1 MPALLWFGEKEWRD
15 VSKDGKTPEM
25 MNQFTNN
32 RNVEDAKDPSKKKA
46 SYLYPIKVSLISLLP
61 HAGSGKIG

>member
-1 MPALLWFGEKEWRD
+1 MLD
-15 VSKDGKTPEM
+15 M

-32 RNVEDAKDPSKKKA
+32 RNVENTKGAVKKET
-46 SYLYPIKVSLISLLP
+46 SDLYPIEVTLISLLP